1 MGRSVIEGLGEVES
15 TSTLAST
22 QLRYAALTIT
32 GGAGKLL
39 AAATAGGGEMGSSS
53 SSSGGVGVVT
63 AAPAE
68 VRWVVGGVVGV
79 VGLVGL

>member
-1 MGRSVIEGLGEVES
+1 MIEGLGEVES

-39 AAATAGGGEMGSSS
+39 AVATGVETGSSS
-53 SSSGGVGVVT
+53 SSSGGVAVVT
-63 AAPAE
+63 AAAAAD
-68 VRWVVGGVVGV
+68 VRWVVGGVVGF

>member
-32 GGAGKLL
+32 GGGGKLL
-39 AAATAGGGEMGSSS
+39 AAKTKGGGEMGSSS
-53 SSSGGVGVVT
+53 SSTGGAGVFT
-63 AAPAE
+63 PPAE
-68 VRWVVGGVVGV
+68 GVRWVVGGVVGV
-79 VGLVGL
+79 GGLLGL